1 MSDIVKGKKP
11 GGCPP
16 PPPPR
21 PPRHR
26 PPKDMPFPPPP
37 PPPPVFPGPCCPPTS
52 TLVLNNT
59 VVESDDGSITVKT
72 GYYKGRPAYFLSINS
87 DLVKPNLAGAPPIRI
102 EEEEIDGKPYQVVY
116 VDPTIGSGSEPCI
129 PSKPT
134 AEDLDKFLRGDGQWS
149 AITIPEQVQANWTE
163 EDSGEPS
170 FIQNKPE
177 LATVATTGSYE
188 DLEDKP
194 DIPAAQIQSDWEQ
207 SDENA
212 VDFVKNKPELATV
225 ATTGDYADL
234 ENKPNI
240 PAAQIQ
246 SDWTQDDDQEADF
259 IKNKP
264 ALATVAT
271 TGSYNDLVDT
281 PDIPVVDQSIDEN
294 SQNAIS
300 NRAVALAL
308 KQFGGFEVAEGTG
321 DDHHPNVQTKNP
333 KLIYLVEDPN
343 APDPDHYYEWIW
355 VEPSWKCIGTAT
367 IDLTDYYTKT
377 EVDQALATKL
387 NIVDFHD
394 TTYTAGNGL
403 SLTSTE
409 FKITPDS
416 VDDGYFTTKNNQVV
430 WVPDQFVTII
440 TPDIVPPARSLRL
453 QFTDT
458 SFDPSTYEWPTTT
471 SKVHNATWTSQG
483 NGIWDMTY
491 DNADWS
497 NLMANISESRCSGV
511 PHFDIIAGDC
521 TDVTTL
527 YRAFTT
533 CDLINNFSG
542 LTNTDSVK
550 NITEMFAYTP
560 NIVAI
565 ELPDMNAVT
574 SITCFTSCTY
584 YGQQTTALKSIKI
597 GDLNSCTLIKL
608 VAANIPSIE
617 SIELG
622 DLPLITSTDNFDL
635 YVPLQKASSAS
646 GIADYYDS
654 PLKSIKIG
662 DMVNLTNA
670 SNMFYTVKR
679 SAVDKKKYECGSYRF
694 VERIELGSMPK
705 LSNAKSMFRNCTS
718 LTACVDVGSTEL
730 TTVYYMFYGCTNVES
745 GILDVYNKLSA
756 IDTLSSETSHQ
767 KAFYN
772 CGSNTVSGSAELADI
787 PAEWK

>member
-1 MSDIVKGKKP
+1 MGKIKIKTITQGEPPCPQPAPKP
-11 GGCPP
+11 SRPP
-16 PPPPR
+16 MRPPTDPPR
-21 PPRHR
+21 
-26 PPKDMPFPPPP
+26 PFPPPP
-37 PPPPVFPGPCCPPTS
+37 PFFAPGPCCPS
-52 TLVLNNT
+52 TL
-59 VVESDDGSITVKT
+59 
-72 GYYKGRPAYFLSINS
+72 
-87 DLVKPNLAGAPPIRI
+87 
-102 EEEEIDGKPYQVVY
+102 QVVDNIKVISLTPEVIQVQEGTY
-116 VDPTIGSGSEPCI
+116 QGMKAFGIST
-129 PSKPT
+129 T
-134 AEDLDKFLRGDGQWS
+134 AEA
-149 AITIPEQVQANWTE
+149 AIQPDWEQDDPEAK
-163 EDSGEPS
+163 D
-170 FIQNKPE
+170 FIKNKPE
-177 LATVATTGSYE
+177 LAEVATSGSYNDLVDKPE
-188 DLEDKP
+188 IPSGQIQSDWAQNDDQEVDFIKNKPDLAPVATSGSYDDLEDKP
-194 DIPAAQIQSDWEQ
+194 HIPADQIQSDWAQ
-207 SDENA
+207 DDENA
-212 VDFVKNKPELATV
+212 VDFV
-225 ATTGDYADL
+225 
-234 ENKPNI
+234 
-240 PAAQIQ
+240 
-246 SDWTQDDDQEADF
+246 
-259 IKNKP
+259 KNKP

-321 DDHHPNVQTKNP
+321 DDHHPVVTTKNP

-355 VEPSWKCIGTAT
+355 VIPEQGEPSWKCIGTAT

-560 NIVAI
+560 NIVTI

-635 YVPLQKASSAS
+635 YVPLQKSSSAS

-662 DMVNLTNA
+662 DMVNLINA

-694 VERIELGSMPK
+694 VERIELGSMANVTDAHSMFATCSALTQCIMQPMPN
-705 LSNAKSMFRNCTS
+705 LSNSEKMFSGCESLVTCNIGSLPALTRANYMFQNCTS
-718 LTACVDVGSTEL
+718 LTACVDVDSTKL
-730 TTVYYMFYGCTNVES
+730 TTVYRMFYGCTNVES